1 VGVRLGAYAAIV
13 VTYCPGKPSVGCQW
27 ARVRL
32 GGDSWD
38 TTYVALV
45 IGAVEV
51 LAIPAGRE
59 GYLGRRRRQL
69 VDGRPGVWMEVVC
82 WRHMWLIAL
91 WVISDEL

>member
-1 VGVRLGAYAAIV
+1 MGVRLGAYAAIA
-13 VTYCPGKPSVGCQW
+13 VTYCRENHLLAVSGRGSDG
-27 ARVRL
+27 

-59 GYLGRRRRQL
+59 GYLGAEAEA
-69 VDGRPGVWMEVVC
+69 VG
-82 WRHMWLIAL
+82 
-91 WVISDEL
+91 